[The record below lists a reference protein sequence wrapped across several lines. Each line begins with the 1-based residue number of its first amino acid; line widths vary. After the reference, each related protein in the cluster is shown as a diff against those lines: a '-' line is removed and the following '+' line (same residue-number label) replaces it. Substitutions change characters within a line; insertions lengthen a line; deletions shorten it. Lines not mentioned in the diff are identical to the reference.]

1 MGSDIL
7 KLFMNRLEDLGAK
20 TCLCH
25 SIEDLIQ
32 HINNLI
38 REVKTEI
45 LITGSETEYRKQIIE
60 KLKKNNQNI
69 RVIRI
74 DSTTPTNDAEL
85 SIGFPELALANT
97 GTVIYKASSGIEEA
111 SIYFP
116 EIHISIISKNK
127 ILYDIDDIESH
138 IDNFLRKGES
148 IYFVTGPSSTAD
160 IEGEIVKGVHG
171 PRTFHVFIIDGES
184 E

>member
-1 MGSDIL
+1 MELDIL
-7 KLFMNRLEDLGAK
+7 KLFINRLEDLGAK
-20 TCLCH
+20 TYLCH

-38 REVKTEI
+38 REVKAQI
-45 LITGSETEYRKQIIE
+45 LVTGSETEYRKQIIE

-74 DSTTPTNDAEL
+74 DCTTPANDAEL

-97 GTVIYKASSGIEEA
+97 GTVIYTASSGIEEA

-127 ILYDIDDIESH
+127 ILYDINDIETH
-138 IDNFLRKGES
+138 VENFLRKGES

-171 PRTFHVFIIDGES
+171 PRTFYVFIIDGES